1 MRIFTL
7 ISQHAVRF
15 ALGAAV
21 LVLLLLNATGYVHLS
36 AIQKLELFTYDTRL
50 NMLLPKGVDE
60 RIVII
65 DIDEKS
71 LQAQGRWPW
80 GRNKLADLVNILFD
94 DYHIQVLGFDMVF
107 AEKDE
112 SSGLKH
118 LEAIQSQYLSTDP
131 ALGQALG
138 QVVETLRPTLDFD
151 ALFAI
156 SLKNRNVVLGYV
168 FSHDVASVGS
178 GALPQASFDS
188 SHFKAKPICLL
199 YTSRCV

>member
-118 LEAIQSQYLSTDP
+118 LEAIQSQYLS
-131 ALGQALG
+131 L
-138 QVVETLRPTLDFD
+138 
-151 ALFAI
+151 
-156 SLKNRNVVLGYV
+156 SLI
-168 FSHDVASVGS
+168 H
-178 GALPQASFDS
+178 
-188 SHFKAKPICLL
+188 I
-199 YTSRCV
+199 